1 MVDKLNE
8 STGFIHLIQC
18 IKVKGCFIFVFIN
31 CVDLPSMDWS
41 GNDNW
46 DNKVPD
52 RDFYGELSISNYY
65 GKNLFKF
72 QQSCFVKKKKMIEVV
87 SRWSS

>member
-41 GNDNW
+41 GNDN
-46 DNKVPD
+46 
-52 RDFYGELSISNYY
+52 
-65 GKNLFKF
+65 
-72 QQSCFVKKKKMIEVV
+72 
-87 SRWSS
+87 